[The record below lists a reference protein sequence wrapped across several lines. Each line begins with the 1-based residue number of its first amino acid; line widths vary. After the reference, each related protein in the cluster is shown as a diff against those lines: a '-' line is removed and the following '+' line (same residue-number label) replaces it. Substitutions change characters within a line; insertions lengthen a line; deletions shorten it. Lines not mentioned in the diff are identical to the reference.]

1 MVVHCNF
8 EPISPTSSDDWSWVL
23 VVDQH
28 DPPFSST
35 IGIDRGVCDVQSVWN
50 SLSGIR
56 PLLVEVGGNRESIA
70 LDELV
75 YDEGRIQGLIPSMHD
90 CWQC

>member
-1 MVVHCNF
+1 MVVDCNF
-8 EPISPTSSDDWSWVL
+8 EPISPIGSDNWPWVL
-23 VVDQH
+23 LVDQH
-28 DPPFSST
+28 DHSFPST

-56 PLLVEVGGNRESIA
+56 PLLVEVGSNRESIA
-70 LDELV
+70 LDKLV
-75 YDEGRIQGLIPSMHD
+75 DVGEDISSLIPSMHD